1 MKESDNRQKKIIEEF
16 KILENDLE
24 MSLNYL
30 MEIGEKLDS
39 LEEKFKEEEDL
50 VSGCQ
55 SKVWLIAKNKDE
67 KIYYEG
73 DSNTSITKGLLALL
87 IRIFSDLSI
96 KEVLNTKIFFP
107 KEIGLNRFIG
117 TQRSNGFYSIE
128 KKIKYL
134 AMGKIDNYE

>member
-39 LEEKFKEEEDL
+39 LEEKFKEEENL

-107 KEIGLNRFIG
+107 KEIGLDRFIG

>member
-24 MSLNYL
+24 MSLNYF
-30 MEIGEKLDS
+30 MDIGEKLDS
-39 LEEKFKEEEDL
+39 LEEKFKEEENL

>member
-1 MKESDNRQKKIIEEF
+1 
-16 KILENDLE
+16 
-24 MSLNYL
+24 MSQNYL

-39 LEEKFKEEEDL
+39 LEEKFKEEENL